1 MQQEAVPCRA
11 EPCSAAPTAHRSD
24 LKDAK
29 SCVCFR
35 AQRWVTGAPE
45 VPAVSELNP
54 LKFMQ
59 PCKLGQT
66 KVISAF
72 RCVIFNLTH
81 KLLNVEL

>member
-1 MQQEAVPCRA
+1 ML
-11 EPCSAAPTAHRSD
+11 PCSACCIPQRCSHPNRSA
-24 LKDAK
+24 LKDTK
-29 SCVCFR
+29 VCVCFR
-35 AQRWVTGAPE
+35 AQQWVTGALE
-45 VPAVSELNP
+45 IPAVSKLNP
-54 LKFMQ
+54 LKFIQ